1 MSNDTVNCGPTLA
14 PRQPL
19 QGPTTETI
27 LQAPPDGVTVRMYR
41 QGLGDC
47 FLLAFPTAQ
56 ADQSYY
62 VLIDCGVLQGA
73 PNGAANLN
81 AVAQDI
87 KAATGGQI
95 HLLVATHR
103 HADHISG
110 FSLARDVFASMTI
123 HNLWFG
129 WPEKPDDPVAR
140 QLWAKSGQA
149 LAALTH
155 AVNAQPAALEQ
166 VKNVLDFVGDLGA
179 AAGGNPMDPVRALL
193 KRDAAPEYQHP
204 GAGPLLLPAVPDLA
218 PVGAVRLYVLG
229 PPTKLDALAQMNPAS
244 GSNETYLAAGG
255 LNAQTA
261 FMMGALDPDAMDEDE
276 RALYELS
283 HPFDGTLQ
291 IPADEARHMAFFRQ
305 YYGFDEGM
313 PPAGEMSPQVQA
325 PTASRHAG
333 EGRKPSAV
341 SAVPAAAAW
350 RRIDD
355 DWLGSAEE
363 LALQLDN
370 SINNTSLV
378 LAIEFVKSQKVMLFA
393 ADAQVGNWLSWHDLP
408 GWTLPDGHNV
418 TVPDLLGRT
427 VLYKVGH
434 HGSHNATAAA
444 LADAS
449 PWGLE
454 LMCDPEL
461 VAMLPVDTEF
471 ANCVKHW
478 PMPWPNMMDHLNPR
492 TSRRIM
498 RIDTGIPQTNPGA
511 LAASAWAAFTGQ
523 VQVTDLY
530 VQYTLVDS

>member
-1 MSNDTVNCGPTLA
+1 M
-14 PRQPL
+14 
-19 QGPTTETI
+19 
-27 LQAPPDGVTVRMYR
+27 
-41 QGLGDC
+41 
-47 FLLAFPTAQ
+47 
-56 ADQSYY
+56 
-62 VLIDCGVLQGA
+62 
-73 PNGAANLN
+73 
-81 AVAQDI
+81 AQDI

-129 WPEKPDDPVAR
+129 WPEKPDDPVAQ

-149 LAALTH
+149 LAALTR
-155 AVNAQPAALEQ
+155 AVNTQPAALEQ

-179 AAGGNPMDPVRALL
+179 VAAGNPMDPVRALL
-193 KRDAAPEYQHP
+193 KSDAAPEYQRP
-204 GAGPLLLPAVPDLA
+204 GAGPLPLPTVPGLA
-218 PVGAVRLYVLG
+218 PADSVRLYVLG
-229 PPTKLDALAQMNPAS
+229 PPTSLAALAQMDPAS
-244 GSNETYLAAGG
+244 GSNETYLAEGG

-261 FMMGALDPDAMDEDE
+261 FVMAALDPDTMGEDE
-276 RALYELS
+276 CALDELS
-283 HPFDGTLQ
+283 RPFDGALQ
-291 IPADEARHMAFFRQ
+291 VPADEACHMPFFCQ
-305 YYGFDEGM
+305 YYGFDDGLPPEQQPPPLGMGQPPEGQM
-313 PPAGEMSPQVQA
+313 PGI
-325 PTASRHAG
+325 PT
-333 EGRKPSAV
+333 
-341 SAVPAAAAW
+341 VPDAAAW

-378 LAIEFVKSQKVMLFA
+378 LAIEFARSQKVMLFA

-408 GWTLPDGHNV
+408 GWTLPDGHTV
-418 TVPDLLGRT
+418 TVPDLLERT
-427 VLYKVGH
+427 VFYKVGH

-454 LMCDPEL
+454 LMCNSEL

-492 TSRRIM
+492 TSQRIM
-498 RIDTGIPQTNPGA
+498 RIDTGIPQTNPGT
-511 LAASAWAAFTGQ
+511 LANSAWAAFAGQ

-530 VQYTLVDS
+530 VQYTLLDS